1 MSSITGGGGKGL
13 TAMSR
18 FRDILDE
25 QERAEAAAYQSDES
39 ILAMMRQDFS
49 DAELVEAQIT
59 RHERELVR
67 LFQMRDL
74 TALSAWHI
82 PIRTCGFIHAAKH
95 TRSQVA
101 YFHNHDCY
109 ELILAIHGTCIQRF
123 LDPDSTLTLSQ
134 SDACL
139 NAPGTVHA
147 IEPID
152 ADQIIIKIMI
162 APSVFDQT
170 FAPIL
175 REAERSESSS
185 RQAPRIRVFRHCS
198 DLTAWLV
205 RMLTVE
211 ASDRLTHWRS
221 TVPAYCSLI
230 AAELA
235 RNAAGEC
242 TTFSPLAHSL
252 ERYVRSDPAHAD
264 LAGFARMLGYSEDY
278 TGRLVRESTGRT
290 FRDLTGTLRMGIA
303 ASRLL
308 DTDDT
313 VTSIAHAVGYNN
325 RSGFHK
331 RFLSVYG
338 LTPSEYRSMFRMR

>member
-1 MSSITGGGGKGL
+1 M
-13 TAMSR
+13 AMRR

-25 QERAEAAAYQSDES
+25 QEREEAAAYQSDES
-39 ILAMMRQDFS
+39 ILAIIRQDFS
-49 DAELVEAQIT
+49 DAELVAALIT
-59 RHERELVR
+59 RHERELAR
-67 LFQMRDL
+67 LFRMRDL

-82 PIRTCGFIHAAKH
+82 PTRTCDFIHVAKH

-109 ELILAIHGTCIQRF
+109 ELIIAMRGVCTQRF
-123 LDPDSTLTLSQ
+123 LDLGSTLSLSQ
-134 SDACL
+134 GDVCL

-152 ADQIIIKIMI
+152 ADQIILKIMV

-175 REAERSESSS
+175 QKTEHSGSSKH
-185 RQAPRIRVFRHCS
+185 APRIRVFRHCS
-198 DLTAWLV
+198 DQITWLA

-211 ASDRLTHWRS
+211 ASDRPAHWRNAAA
-221 TVPAYCSLI
+221 AYCSLI
-230 AAELA
+230 AVELA
-235 RNAAGEC
+235 RNSSGEFEAFS
-242 TTFSPLAHSL
+242 TFAHSL

-278 TGRLVRESTGRT
+278 AGRLVKESTGRT
-290 FRDLTGTLRMGIA
+290 FRDLTGKLRMEIA

-313 VTSIAHAVGYNN
+313 VASIARAVGYDN

-338 LTPSEYRSMFRMR
+338 LSATEYRTMFRMR